1 MFDKTGLPDK
11 LQDNEDSMIKPRHA
25 DGVHRCRKLATVVQ
39 GIAVGFGLLG
49 LTTTA
54 AWRAEAHDIG
64 WAVGNFAPHQQR
76 SEVSPLART
85 QEPTVPN
92 RQKTGTGFFV
102 DDKGHMLTARH
113 AAEDCSRLIVFKE
126 GRALAAQLVALSPS
140 ADIALIKVSK
150 TLGLAAVFPSSVG
163 VSTNDMVFASA
174 YDKLAT
180 NRGMFANATVAGS
193 PGSQSG
199 VLQID
204 TDVTFGA
211 SGAPVLD
218 SRGLVQGIISRRTG
232 SSRVVAVGAGDAK
245 SFLASKGVRVAEDD
259 RSQIVA
265 TTSRSSRAA
274 SISARV
280 TCLQN

>member
-1 MFDKTGLPDK
+1 
-11 LQDNEDSMIKPRHA
+11 MIKPRHA
-25 DGVHRCRKLATVVQ
+25 EGVHRSCGPASAIQ
-39 GIAVGFGLLG
+39 GIAVGFGLLV
-49 LTTTA
+49 LTMSVGF
-54 AWRAEAHDIG
+54 RAEAHDIS
-64 WAVGNFAPHQQR
+64 WAIAPFALHQQR

-85 QEPTVPN
+85 QEPAAAT
-92 RQKTGTGFFV
+92 RQKSGTAFFV

-113 AAEDCSRLIVFKE
+113 AAEDCSRLVVAKE
-126 GRALAAQLVALSPS
+126 GHALAAQLVALSPS
-140 ADIALIKVSK
+140 TDLALIKVTK
-150 TLGLAAVFPSSVG
+150 TLGLPAVFPSAVG

-174 YDKLAT
+174 YDKLVM
-180 NRGMFANATVAGS
+180 NRGLLANATVAGS

-199 VLQID
+199 ALMID
-204 TDVTFGA
+204 TDITFGA

-245 SFLASKGVRVAEDD
+245 AFLASNGVDVTIDD
-259 RSQIVA
+259 RSQIVGGV
-265 TTSRSSRAA
+265 SRGSRAA

>member
-1 MFDKTGLPDK
+1 MSLPDK

-25 DGVHRCRKLATVVQ
+25 EGVHRHRGLATVIQ

-49 LTTTA
+49 LIMSA
-54 AWRAEAHDIG
+54 GWRAEANDIG
-64 WAVGNFAPHQQR
+64 WAIAPFTPHQQR

-85 QEPTVPN
+85 QEPAVAT
-92 RQKTGTGFFV
+92 RQKSGTGFFV

-113 AAEDCSRLIVFKE
+113 AAEDCSRLVVAKE
-126 GRALAAQLVALSPS
+126 GHALAAHLVALSPS
-140 ADIALIKVSK
+140 ADIALIKVTK
-150 TLGLAAVFPSSVG
+150 TLGLAAVFPSTVG
-163 VSTNDMVFASA
+163 VNTNDMVFASA

-180 NRGMFANATVAGS
+180 NRGLLANATVAGS

-199 VLQID
+199 ALMID

-245 SFLASKGVRVAEDD
+245 TFLAANGVRVTIDD

-265 TTSRSSRAA
+265 AASRGSRAA
-274 SISARV
+274 SISAQV

>member
-1 MFDKTGLPDK
+1 
-11 LQDNEDSMIKPRHA
+11 MIKSRHA
-25 DGVHRCRKLATVVQ
+25 DGVHRCRRSATVIQ
-39 GIAVGFGLLG
+39 GIAVGFVLLG
-49 LTTTA
+49 LTTSA
-54 AWRAEAHDIG
+54 GWRAEAHDIG
-64 WAVGNFAPHQQR
+64 WAVGQLAPLQQR
-76 SEVSPLART
+76 TEVSPLART
-85 QEPTVPN
+85 REPTMPT
-92 RQKTGTGFFV
+92 RQKSGTGFFV
-102 DDKGHMLTARH
+102 ADKGHMLTARH
-113 AAEDCSRLIVFKE
+113 AAEDCSRLIVAKE

-140 ADIALIKVSK
+140 TDLALIKVTK
-150 TLGLAAVFPSSVG
+150 TLGLAAVFPSAVG

-174 YDKLAT
+174 YDTLAT
-180 NRGMFANATVAGS
+180 NRGLLANATVAGS
-193 PGSQSG
+193 PGNQSG
-199 VLQID
+199 ALLID

-245 SFLASKGVRVAEDD
+245 SFLASYGVRVAEDD

-265 TTSRSSRAA
+265 AASRGSRAA

>member
-1 MFDKTGLPDK
+1 
-11 LQDNEDSMIKPRHA
+11 MIKARHA
-25 DGVHRCRKLATVVQ
+25 DGVHRCRELATVIQ
-39 GIAVGFGLLG
+39 AIAVGFALLG
-49 LTTTA
+49 LTASTGR
-54 AWRAEAHDIG
+54 RAEAHDIG
-64 WAVGNFAPHQQR
+64 WAVGQFAPHQQR

-85 QEPTVPN
+85 QEPAVPN

-102 DDKGHMLTARH
+102 DDKGHLLTARH
-113 AAEDCSRLIVFKE
+113 AAEDCSRLIVAKE

-140 ADIALIKVSK
+140 TDLALIKVTR
-150 TLGLAAVFPSSVG
+150 TLGLAAVFPSTVG

-180 NRGMFANATVAGS
+180 NRGLLANATVAGS
-193 PGSQSG
+193 PGNQSG
-199 VLQID
+199 ALQID

-245 SFLASKGVRVAEDD
+245 SFLAANGVRVAIDD

-265 TTSRSSRAA
+265 AISRGSRAA